1 VHETDIPISVSI
13 FVLLPSEI
21 VIFVDPERGK
31 ALLECSFI
39 YIHVCVCESV
49 RARLCVS
56 VRYFLLEAVI
66 LKEKFSK
73 NILGARRIS
82 AGIDVVLMCIIYK
95 NV

>member
-1 VHETDIPISVSI
+1 VS
-13 FVLLPSEI
+13 L
-21 VIFVDPERGK
+21 
-31 ALLECSFI
+31 
-39 YIHVCVCESV
+39 

-95 NV
+95 NF